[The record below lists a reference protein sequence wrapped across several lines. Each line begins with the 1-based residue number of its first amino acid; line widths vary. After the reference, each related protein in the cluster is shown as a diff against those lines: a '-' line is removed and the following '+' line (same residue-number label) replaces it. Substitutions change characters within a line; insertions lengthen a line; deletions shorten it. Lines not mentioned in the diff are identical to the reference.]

1 MDYHT
6 TCINLD
12 ISKIYGNKGSRGT
25 TKFLEDL
32 LIERSST
39 FKGVKSRFKQA

>member
-12 ISKIYGNKGSRGT
+12 KSKIYGNKGARET
-25 TKFLEDL
+25 TKYLEDL
-32 LIERSST
+32 LIKRPST
-39 FKGVKSRFKQA
+39 FKGVKSRFKQT